1 MAQYCR
7 YCAWA
12 YGVEDGVLWCEKR
25 DQTFTAKQAKH
36 TNTCEQYALNA
47 IDALR
52 ENAKGY
58 KPTGIRIIQ
67 FGGLGEQIEMDVGGK
82 KRKGRRDGV

>member
-12 YGVEDGVLWCEKR
+12 RGIDENIIRCSKREVE
-25 DQTFTAKQAKH
+25 FTGKQAKH
-36 TNTCEQYALNA
+36 TNTCELFALNP

-52 ENAKGY
+52 ENVKGY
-58 KPTGIRIIQ
+58 RPTGIRIVQ
-67 FGGLGEQIEMDVGGK
+67 FGGMGEQLEMEVGIK
-82 KRKGRRDGV
+82 KRKG